1 MEILS
6 IIPARGGST
15 EIPMKNIVNLNKKHL
30 LNYTVTASLNSKYVT
45 RTIVSTDHNKIADI
59 AKKLKV
65 EVIKR
70 PKNLSGNKIRIEP
83 TIQHVLSKLEKTEGY
98 KPDII
103 LLLQNTSPL
112 RNSKHIDESIK
123 LFKKRKFDSLFSGYK
138 SHSLFW
144 KASKNFAIPLN
155 YKPNN
160 RPNRQQMNDQ
170 FIENGAIFV
179 FTYEAFRK
187 NKCRLS
193 GKIGIYEMS
202 EFLSIQIDSLNDL
215 FLIEQIL
222 KKGEKF

>member
-1 MEILS
+1 MKILS

-15 EIPMKNIVNLNKKHL
+15 EIPMKNIIKINKKYL
-30 LNYTVTASLNSKYVT
+30 LDYTVTASLNSKHIT
-45 RTIVSTDHNKIADI
+45 KTIVSTNDNKIANI
-59 AKKLKV
+59 AKKLKA

-70 PKNLSGNKIRIEP
+70 PNNLSGNKIRIEP
-83 TIQHVLSKLEKTEGY
+83 TIEHVLKELEKNQRY

-103 LLLQNTSPL
+103 VLLQNTSPL

-123 LFKKRKFDSLFSGYK
+123 LFKKQKLDSLFSGYK
-138 SHSLFW
+138 SHNLFW
-144 KASKNFAIPLN
+144 KVIKNKTIPIN

-179 FTYEAFRK
+179 FTYNSFQK

-193 GKIGIYEMS
+193 GKIGMYEMP
-202 EFLSIQIDSLNDL
+202 EFLSMQIDSLNDVL
-215 FLIEQIL
+215 LIEQIL
-222 KKGEKF
+222 KR